1 MFSSASLPLLLK
13 QLGLPKMYEHWEELS
28 AKAEKSNWSYS
39 EYLKML
45 AELEANNRYQKK
57 IERHVKES
65 KLPSGKGLM
74 NFDFK
79 AAKSVNAAQ
88 IKAIAENTS
97 WVKQAENIIIFGP
110 SGVGKSH
117 IAAAIGLNLIMQGIR
132 VLFTQTTAIVQQL
145 QQARSNYKLPEA
157 LAKLAR
163 IDLIVL
169 DDIGYVKKDE
179 NETNVLFE
187 LIADRYERGSLIIT
201 ANQPF
206 SEWNSIFP
214 DNMMAVAAIDRLVH
228 HATIINIKEQ
238 SYRKAQAQNKQSKS
252 SS

>member
-1 MFSSASLPLLLK
+1 MLNSASLPLLLK
-13 QLGLPKMYEHWEELS
+13 QLGLPKMYEHWEEIA
-28 AKAEKSNWSYS
+28 AKAEKSNWSYA

-45 AELEANNRYQKK
+45 AELEANNRYQKR
-57 IERHVKES
+57 IERYIKES
-65 KLPSGKGLM
+65 KIPSGKTLS

-88 IKAIAENTS
+88 IKALAENTS

-117 IAAAIGLNLIMQGIR
+117 LAAAIGLNLIMQNMR
-132 VLFTQTTAIVQQL
+132 VLFTQTTTIVQQL
-145 QQARSNYKLPEA
+145 QQARSSYKLPEA
-157 LAKLAR
+157 LAKLAK
-163 IDLIVL
+163 IDLIIL

-187 LIADRYERGSLIIT
+187 LIADRYESGSLIIT

-238 SYRKAQAQNKQSKS
+238 SYRKLNAQSKQSKTIT
-252 SS
+252 